1 MKPRTF
7 LGRDQNL
14 AGYRRVYEI
23 EDGLEID
30 ENSFVEIERTRV
42 YFDDVLG
49 ITYHVQMGAAFLIAM
64 GLCAL
69 FFGGIALIAAF
80 GDAEP
85 AAAIV
90 FACLAAPFVAAFI
103 LRLALRVDVITV
115 FGKRTMA
122 SMKFGYRKA
131 RAREIF
137 RDLTQ
142 KIRACQEK
150 AAAAVPKPAPPPA
163 PEVPLPP
170 PAPEVQPPP
179 AAV

>member
-1 MKPRTF
+1 MKPRIF
-7 LGRDQNL
+7 LGRDQGL

-23 EDGLEID
+23 EDGLEVD

-49 ITYHVQMGAAFLIAM
+49 MTYHVQMGVAFLVSM
-64 GLCAL
+64 GLLAL
-69 FFGGIALIAAF
+69 FFGGIAVIAGFNDSGMGVAVLF
-80 GDAEP
+80 GC
-85 AAAIV
+85 
-90 FACLAAPFVAAFI
+90 FAAPFLVAFI
-103 LRLALRVDVITV
+103 LRLAMRVDVITV

-122 SMKFGYRKA
+122 CMKFSFRKQ
-131 RAREIF
+131 RAREIY

-150 AAAAVPKPAPPPA
+150 AAAALPKPAPPPA

-170 PAPEVQPPP
+170 APPAPP
-179 AAV
+179 AMPSL